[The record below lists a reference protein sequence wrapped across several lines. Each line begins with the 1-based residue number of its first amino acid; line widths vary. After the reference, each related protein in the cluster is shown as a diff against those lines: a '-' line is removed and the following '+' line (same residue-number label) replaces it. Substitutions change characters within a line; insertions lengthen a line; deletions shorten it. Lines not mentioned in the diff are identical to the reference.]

1 MPTTKKTAPSAGLT
15 VPIRNLNAETVGEA
29 NLPEEIFGVPFRRHV
44 VWEVVRAIRAREHA
58 GTHKTKVRSE
68 VSGTGKKPFKQKH
81 TGRARQG
88 GGRPPIHRH
97 GGTVHGPVP
106 RSYELKVNV
115 ATKKAALRCV
125 LSEKLRENQL
135 VLLESLDLPSHKTKD
150 LAAAMAKLG
159 VTGKALLLDRR
170 ENEKLAKAARNNP
183 ALSVEDA
190 LGLDAYAAL
199 EAQTLILTEQALK
212 TVTEVLG

>member
-1 MPTTKKTAPSAGLT
+1 MRGPTRSRSAPRSPA
-15 VPIRNLNAETVGEA
+15 P
-29 NLPEEIFGVPFRRHV
+29 
-44 VWEVVRAIRAREHA
+44 ARSPSS
-58 GTHKTKVRSE
+58 RSD
-68 VSGTGKKPFKQKH
+68 

-97 GGTVHGPVP
+97 GGTTHGPVP
-106 RSYELKVNV
+106 RSYDLKVNV

-135 VLLESLDLPSHKTKD
+135 FLLESLELPTHRTKD
-150 LAAAMAKLG
+150 LAAVMAKLG
-159 VTGKALLLDRR
+159 ITGKALLLDRR

-183 ALSVEDA
+183 ALFVEDA
-190 LGLDAYAAL
+190 LGLDAYSAL
-199 EAQTLILTEQALK
+199 EATTLILTEQALK

>member
-1 MPTTKKTAPSAGLT
+1 MATTKKTSPSVTLT

-125 LSEKLRENQL
+125 LSES
-135 VLLESLDLPSHKTKD
+135 LELPTHRTKD
-150 LAAAMAKLG
+150 LAVAMARLG

-183 ALSVEDA
+183 DLLVEDA

-199 EAQTLILTEQALK
+199 EAGTVVLTEQALK

>member
-1 MPTTKKTAPSAGLT
+1 MSTTKKTAPSTSLM

-29 NLPEEIFGVPFRRHV
+29 SLPEEIFGVPFRRHI

-97 GGTVHGPVP
+97 GGTVHGPVV
-106 RSYELKVNV
+106 RSHALKVNV

-135 VLLESLDLPSHKTKD
+135 FLLESLDLPTHRTKD
-150 LAAAMAKLG
+150 LAATMARLG
-159 VTGKALLLDRR
+159 ITGKALLLDRR

-183 ALSVEDA
+183 YLVVEDA
-190 LGLDAYAAL
+190 LGLDAYSAL
-199 EAQTLILTEQALK
+199 EASAVILTELALK
-212 TVTEVLG
+212 KVTEVLG

>member
-1 MPTTKKTAPSAGLT
+1 MAKIPVFNWKK
-15 VPIRNLNAETVGEA
+15 EQVGEVA
-29 NLPEEIFGVPFRRHV
+29 LPEDVFAYPYRRHL
-44 VWEVVRAIRAREHA
+44 VWEVVKAYLAGQRA

-68 VSGTGKKPFKQKH
+68 VSGSGKKPFKQKG

-97 GGTVHGPVP
+97 GGTVHGPVV
-106 RSYELKVNV
+106 RSYDLKVNV

-135 VLLESLDLPSHKTKD
+135 VLLESLELPTHRTGD

-170 ENEKLAKAARNNP
+170 ENGNLAKAARNNP
-183 ALSVEDA
+183 DLFVEDA

-199 EAQTLILTEQALK
+199 EAKTVILTEQALK

>member
-1 MPTTKKTAPSAGLT
+1 MATTKKTSPSTGLT

-135 VLLESLDLPSHKTKD
+135 VLLESLELPTHRTKD

-183 ALSVEDA
+183 LLLVEDA

-199 EAQTLILTEQALK
+199 EAGTVVLTEQALK

>member
-1 MPTTKKTAPSAGLT
+1 M
-15 VPIRNLNAETVGEA
+15 
-29 NLPEEIFGVPFRRHV
+29 
-44 VWEVVRAIRAREHA
+44 
-58 GTHKTKVRSE
+58 
-68 VSGTGKKPFKQKH
+68 
-81 TGRARQG
+81 
-88 GGRPPIHRH
+88 
-97 GGTVHGPVP
+97 HGPVV
-106 RSYELKVNV
+106 RSYDLKVNV

-135 VLLESLDLPSHKTKD
+135 VLLESLELPTHRTKD
-150 LAAAMAKLG
+150 LAAAMTKLG

-183 ALSVEDA
+183 LLLVEDA

-199 EAQTLILTEQALK
+199 EAGTVVLTEQALK